1 MNRLKE
7 VRIATGK
14 KQYEVAEDLGTSHQV
29 LSRYERGET
38 EPDYKTLRRLADYY
52 GVSIDYLLCHEN
64 PTYAPL
70 NFEGDAAANVRILG
84 KAVAFISTVR

>member
-38 EPDYKTLRRLADYY
+38 EPDFETLRHLAEYY
-52 GVSIDYLLCHEN
+52 GVSIDYLLCHD
-64 PTYAPL
+64 
-70 NFEGDAAANVRILG
+70 DATFWARRWRSYPPCADI
-84 KAVAFISTVR
+84 F

>member
-14 KQYEVAEDLGTSHQV
+14 KQYEVAEDLGTSQQV

-38 EPDYKTLRRLADYY
+38 EPDYKTLCRLAEYY
-52 GVSIDYLLCHEN
+52 GVSIDYLLCH
-64 PTYAPL
+64 
-70 NFEGDAAANVRILG
+70 ANVMFSATPTGRLQP
-84 KAVAFISTVR
+84 RQQ

>member
-14 KQYEVAEDLGTSHQV
+14 KQYEVAEDLGTSQQV

-38 EPDYKTLRRLADYY
+38 EPDYKTLCRLFP
-52 GVSIDYLLCHEN
+52 SRQRE
-64 PTYAPL
+64 L
-70 NFEGDAAANVRILG
+70 NKKLDELFD
-84 KAVAFISTVR
+84 